1 MLTALYV
8 SRAAVGWAV
17 VVSRWPLLRRP
28 GSPRAFWVC
37 MLCATAGATF
47 QVVGVYQGLVTVLG
61 DSRLASAVLLSLG
74 LCSAAAIR
82 TVLVTFS
89 GRPATDARWDW
100 LAAGLAWALM
110 VVPLV
115 GGPKP
120 AASLACVGTCGFV
133 DRTWRSW
140 MAWAPVLA
148 YMGWSFTSACVFCCR
163 NGTRSGRP
171 AVRAGL
177 WLVGLGSALAL
188 VWVGL
193 RVAVLAA
200 WHEGLLGPRL
210 QSDDDWAEALLWLAS
225 MAAVGV
231 GAVWE
236 SLREQARALGEWLG
250 ALRSLWRLR
259 GLWRALVALHP
270 DVRLVGTTWALR
282 PVRLRLVRCVVEIRD
297 CLREIELKGSPE
309 VLASIQRH
317 VAGSGVAP
325 GRDAD
330 ALVTAAMVRWSM
342 GRGGGSGGG
351 GCRLPAVS
359 ARDLGSDAT
368 WLEDVARFF
377 AGRRSRLAEAAVVA
391 TRVEVP
397 A

>member
-1 MLTALYV
+1 VLTALYV

-37 MLCATAGATF
+37 MLCATAGATL
-47 QVVGVYQGLVTVLG
+47 QVVGVYQGFVTALG

-89 GRPATDARWDW
+89 GRPAVAARWDW
-100 LAAGLAWALM
+100 LAAGLAWVVM

-120 AASLACVGTCGFV
+120 ATSLACVGTCGFV
-133 DRTWRSW
+133 DHTWRSW
-140 MAWAPVLA
+140 LHWAPVLA
-148 YMGWSFTSACVFCCR
+148 YMGWSFTSACVFCWR
-163 NGTRSGRP
+163 HGTRSGRP
-171 AVRAGL
+171 AVRTGL

-193 RVAVLAA
+193 RVAVLAT

-225 MAAVGV
+225 MGAVGV

-236 SLREQARALGEWLG
+236 PLGEQARALGEWLG

-259 GLWRALVALHP
+259 GLWRALIALHP

-309 VLASIQRH
+309 VLASIERH
-317 VAGSGVAP
+317 VAGCGVAP
-325 GRDAD
+325 GPDAD
-330 ALVTAAMVRWSM
+330 ALVTAAMVRWSVAAG
-342 GRGGGSGGG
+342 GRSGGG
-351 GCRLPAVS
+351 GCRLPAGN

-368 WLEDVARFF
+368 WLEQVARFLT
-377 AGRRSRLAEAAVVA
+377 GRGSHLTQAALAAAN
-391 TRVEVP
+391 VEVP